1 MTKAALL
8 QTNDKGSPEAN
19 IDNCFKMI
27 DVAAEQGAQ
36 IICTQELFITD
47 YFCRTQDTQFFKY
60 AIKIPGALTERFCK
74 KAAELRVV
82 LIISLFEEA
91 MNGVYYNTSVV
102 IDADGKYLGKYRKM
116 HIPQDPY
123 FEEKFYFTPGDLGV
137 PVFDTAYGKLSV
149 IICWDQWYPETSRL
163 AALGGAE
170 MIFVPT
176 AIGWL
181 ADEKQELGDKQHGA
195 WTQVQRGQ
203 AVANSCYYA
212 AVNRVGFEEP
222 IEFWGQS
229 FACDFYGD
237 LIKRA
242 SIEREEILL
251 VDFDLPALREH
262 RQTWPF
268 FRDRRIDAYQDL
280 NKRCIES
287 SSEGGAPPGA

>member
-8 QTNDKGSPEAN
+8 QTNDKASPEAN
-19 IDNCFKMI
+19 IEHCFKMI
-27 DVAAEQGAQ
+27 DSAAEQGAQ
-36 IICTQELFITD
+36 IICTQELFATD
-47 YFCRTQDTQFFKY
+47 YFCRTQDTRFFKH
-60 AIKIPGALTERFCK
+60 ANPIPSALTERFCQ
-74 KAAELRVV
+74 KAAELQVV
-82 LIISLFEEA
+82 LIVSLFEEA

-102 IDADGKYLGKYRKM
+102 IDADGSFLGKYRKM

-181 ADEKQELGDKQHGA
+181 ADEKKQLGDKQYNA
-195 WTQVQRGQ
+195 WKQVQLGH

-212 AVNRVGFEEP
+212 AVNRVGLEEP

-229 FACDFYGD
+229 FACDFYGE
-237 LIKRA
+237 LIQSA
-242 SIEREEILL
+242 SIEAEQILL

-262 RQTWPF
+262 RQIWPF

-280 NKRCIES
+280 TKRCIDS
-287 SSEGGAPPGA
+287 LPEGGEPPRA